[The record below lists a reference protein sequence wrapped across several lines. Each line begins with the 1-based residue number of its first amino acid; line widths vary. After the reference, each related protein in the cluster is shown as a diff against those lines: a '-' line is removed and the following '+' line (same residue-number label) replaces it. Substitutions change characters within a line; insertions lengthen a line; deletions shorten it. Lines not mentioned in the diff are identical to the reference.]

1 MNKYLEDGKWKGEVK
16 IGLKF
21 VSYTFNSFLISL
33 QTFVNKNL
41 KYIHIYIYFFFNL
54 AITTTNGE

>member
-33 QTFVNKNL
+33 
-41 KYIHIYIYFFFNL
+41 
-54 AITTTNGE
+54 